1 MNNTTKTL
9 TYPTIHMNGTSKG
22 RLGQAYSDAYAALY
36 DAAEKL
42 RQTAPNGRDYY
53 PAGPE
58 AMSKAEAEHR
68 SRQQRIADVM
78 DELETLASHCV

>member
-1 MNNTTKTL
+1 MNDTTKTL
-9 TYPTIHMNGTSKG
+9 TKPTLHLNGTSKE

-53 PAGPE
+53 PDGPD
-58 AMSKAEAEHR
+58 AMAKAEAEHR

-78 DELETLASHCV
+78 DELESLALHCV